1 MKLFFIMIFMLSGLF
16 FFGVGTLGLFRFKDV
31 LSRAHSTAKCD
42 TLGAFLCTISLM
54 IVSGFN
60 FASLKLLLIVIFLWF
75 TNPTATHL
83 IAKAEVK
90 KNKEQY
96 VEVIIDGNI

>member
-1 MKLFFIMIFMLSGLF
+1 MELLFIMIFMLSGLF

-42 TLGAFLCTISLM
+42 TLGAFFCTISLM

-60 FASLKLLLIVIFLWF
+60 FASMKLLFIIIFLWL

-90 KNKEQY
+90 RNKEQY
-96 VEVIIDGNI
+96 NEVIINEDI

>member
-1 MKLFFIMIFMLSGLF
+1 MKLFIIMIFMLSGLF

-31 LSRAHSTAKCD
+31 LPRAHSTAKCD

-60 FASLKLLLIVIFLWF
+60 FASMKLFLIIIFLWI

-90 KNKEQY
+90 TSKEQY
-96 VEVIIDGNI
+96 DEVIINGDI

>member
-31 LSRAHSTAKCD
+31 LSRAHSAAKCD
-42 TLGAFLCTISLM
+42 TLGAFLCTSSLM
-54 IVSGFN
+54 MVSGFH
-60 FASLKLLLIVIFLWF
+60 FASMKLLLIIIFLWL

-90 KNKEQY
+90 RNKKQY
-96 VEVIIDGNI
+96 DEVIMNGDI